1 MPNPHSSK
9 KSHVHVRLNESALFL
24 RVPSDPESADEAPQ
38 APASL
43 RGLLIVHLT
52 KPARICSIDVELV
65 GTSQVQWPDGLGTHH
80 VEYTDTARIYHQS
93 QTLFKSQPKPRRA
106 SSVGPGIF
114 LEQDDSSPPSV
125 SNSASGSA
133 EGTIESVPTLL
144 TPPRAP
150 WADVVP
156 SPPYTPTRE
165 EADDYFRHHPPQA
178 FSTTPMDSFPS
189 IGQLT
194 TSRSNPNLSLPPP
207 PNLSMPGVRPSPS
220 APESR
225 RSTPSSTRQSSPV
238 ITPSSSK
245 EAAHSKHA
253 TFHPHSHSH
262 SHSRSF
268 HLPHLPVPHLFS
280 SWRQKSPKVEHAH
293 SHDHEETRGAD
304 DRRSRSRA
312 VRSKSKPPPATAF
325 DEDEEDDV
333 LPPEPSLGWKEFP
346 AGTYTYPI
354 SFTVPGNAPP
364 SLETEFGSVVWKLN
378 ATVQRQGAFATRL
391 HESHTV
397 TVITC
402 PTEDDTEDT
411 ANIIVERSWHE
422 QLQYALT
429 ISARS
434 FFIGATVPFS
444 LTLLPLTKVRI
455 HRLALFVEGE
465 SILIRRLCVRLT
477 PRLEQTVY
485 LAHQD
490 ETARTDPVLRV
501 PLMMIKHEV
510 GGPILPLDGDVR
522 KSPLHVLAQ
531 SSADAQQED
540 LDDLASTW
548 TGPGPWRV
556 SGTARVPNLLRPTNR
571 NRRAGVM
578 VTHAAKFLIRVE
590 SDQEMD
596 PKTGRRKLYDVT
608 VQTPIQVFSSRCDP
622 GALCLPQYSEGAG
635 GREARDG
642 RTGSDSSDVSIAAID
657 EVNADPRQIPSLAGG
672 ALQHLFGR
680 NAHFERLI
688 AGQESESG
696 EAPPAYDRLEGSRL
710 ASAVSG

>member
-1 MPNPHSSK
+1 MPNPHSNR

-24 RVPSDPESADEAPQ
+24 RVPSDPESVDEAP
-38 APASL
+38 PASSSV
-43 RGLLIVHLT
+43 RGLLIVHLV
-52 KPARICSIDVELV
+52 KPARISSIDVELV
-65 GTSQVQWPDGLGTHH
+65 GTSKVQWPDGLGTHH

-93 QTLFKSQPKPRRA
+93 QCLFKSQPKPRRA

-114 LEQDDSSPPSV
+114 VEQDDSSQPSV
-125 SNSASGSA
+125 SASVSVSA
-133 EGTIESVPTLL
+133 ESTCESLL

-178 FSTTPMDSFPS
+178 FPTPTESLPS
-189 IGQLT
+189 IGELT
-194 TSRSNPNLSLPPP
+194 TSRSNPNISFPPP
-207 PNLSMPGVRPSPS
+207 PNISMAGVRPSPS

-225 RSTPSSTRQSSPV
+225 RSTPTSTRQSSPV

-245 EAAHSKHA
+245 EATHGKHSNHA
-253 TFHPHSHSH
+253 H

-293 SHDHEETRGAD
+293 SHDHEETRGTD
-304 DRRSRSRA
+304 DRRSRSRV

-325 DEDEEDDV
+325 DEDEEDDI

-354 SFTVPGNAPP
+354 SFTIPGNAPP

-378 ATVQRQGAFATRL
+378 ASVQRQGAFATRL

-434 FFIGATVPFS
+434 FFVGATVPFS

-455 HRLALFVEGE
+455 HRLALFVE
-465 SILIRRLCVRLT
+465 
-477 PRLEQTVY
+477 EQTVY

-501 PLMMIKHEV
+501 PLMMIKHEA

-522 KSPLHVLAQ
+522 KSPLHSLAQ

-590 SDQEMD
+590 SDQEVD

-608 VQTPIQVFSSRCDP
+608 VQTPVQVFSSRCDP
-622 GALCLPQYSEGAG
+622 GALCLPQYSEGSRG

-642 RTGSDSSDVSIAAID
+642 RAGSDSSDVSIAAID
-657 EVNADPRQIPSLAGG
+657 EVGADPRQVPSLAGG
-672 ALQHLFGR
+672 ALEHLFGR